1 MATYLFKA
9 KINELLS
16 EGANFREYL
25 YVPEKD
31 PDTLE
36 YQHDREDHNHVLK
49 RIATSLRLG
58 NIPGVDLRHF
68 VSALNDPL
76 TGLTYTALTGVRK
89 QSVPDCERLFS
100 AGVLKY
106 MQDHS
111 HIEEAKF
118 VEVVRNWHKASDGR
132 GIDEATRSSYNK
144 AMLDWLLEDWMPWFR
159 ENRDYSTIDVNR
171 YHTLYSKPTSV
182 YK

>member
-1 MATYLFKA
+1 MRLSRDIEIFVKRREIVVEINHKRVKRFPSSLFV
-9 KINELLS
+9 LLRF
-16 EGANFREYL
+16 GTDKQQVYRRNM
-25 YVPEKD
+25 
-31 PDTLE
+31 
-36 YQHDREDHNHVLK
+36 
-49 RIATSLRLG
+49 
-58 NIPGVDLRHF
+58 DLRHF

-76 TGLTYTALTGVRK
+76 TGLTYTAFTGVRK
-89 QSVPDCERLFS
+89 QSVPDYERLFS

-111 HIEEAKF
+111 HIEEARF